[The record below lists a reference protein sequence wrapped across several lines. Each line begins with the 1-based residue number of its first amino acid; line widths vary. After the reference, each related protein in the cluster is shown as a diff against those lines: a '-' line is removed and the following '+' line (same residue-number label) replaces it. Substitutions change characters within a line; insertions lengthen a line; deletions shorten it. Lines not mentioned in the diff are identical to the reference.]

1 MKIRGTDMNFLLVI
15 ITLLVVE
22 TILQLF
28 VLKKGITVKQSLITI
43 GIIAVVVLL
52 GMLLFE
58 KGI

>member
-52 GMLLFE
+52 GLLLFE

>member
-1 MKIRGTDMNFLLVI
+1 MNFLLVI